1 VNGPVTRR
9 VVGVDVAR
17 AVALVGMMA
26 THILPGIDDSGEVS
40 LSHQLAAGRA
50 SALFAVL
57 AGVSLVLVAGRRTPL
72 RGREWQGML
81 AGTAVRASLL
91 ALVGLVIGGVD
102 SGIAVILVYYA
113 VLFVVAVPFLA
124 LRTGPLVATAVGW
137 AVLAPPISAWLRARV
152 PATTYDVPSVVSL
165 EAPAELVRELLL
177 TGYYP
182 VLTWLPF
189 VLVGVAVGRLDL
201 RTPATPGKLATI
213 GAGAVAVAWLVSD
226 ALLARPGV
234 RGELVSTF
242 EGAGWRGDLDTT
254 LEHGLYGVTPTGTP
268 WWLAVRAPHS
278 GTTFDLLMTT
288 GSALLVLAAC
298 LLLGRALPRVCSVLF
313 GAGAMTLTLY
323 SLHVLLRN
331 EGWWDGD
338 DPATFVGQVAL
349 VLVIGGVFRWGGHRG
364 PLEVLLGEVS
374 TGARRAVAGRR

>member
-1 VNGPVTRR
+1 VTKR

-26 THILPGIDDSGEVS
+26 THILPGTEDGEVS

-72 RGREWQGML
+72 RGRDWWGML
-81 AGTAVRASLL
+81 AGTLVRTSLL
-91 ALVGLVIGGVD
+91 ALVGLLIGGVD

-124 LRTGPLVATAVGW
+124 LRTGPLVAAAAAW
-137 AVLAPPISAWLRARV
+137 ALLAPAAGHWLRGRV
-152 PATTYDVPSVVSL
+152 APTTYDVPDLDSL
-165 EAPAELVRELLL
+165 AAPGALVRELLL

-182 VLTWLPF
+182 VLTWLPY
-189 VLVGVAVGRLDL
+189 VLVGVVIGRMDL
-201 RTPATPGKLATI
+201 RSTATAGKLATV
-213 GAGAVAVAWLVSD
+213 GAGALAVAWLVSD
-226 ALLARPGV
+226 ALVARPGV
-234 RGELVSTF
+234 RGELVRTF

-254 LEHGLYGVTPTGTP
+254 LAHGLYGVTPP
-268 WWLAVRAPHS
+268 DSAWWLAVRAPHS
-278 GTTFDLLMTT
+278 GTTFDLLATI
-288 GSALLVLAAC
+288 GSACLVLAVC

-323 SLHVLLRN
+323 SLHVVLRN

-338 DPATFVGQVAL
+338 DLETYVGQVAL
-349 VLVIGGVFRWGGHRG
+349 VLVIGALFRWGGHRG
-364 PLEVLLGEVS
+364 PLELLLGELS
-374 TGARRAVAGRR
+374 SGARNAVSGRR

>member
-1 VNGPVTRR
+1 VTGR

-26 THILPGIDDSGEVS
+26 THILPGIDDGEVS

-72 RGREWQGML
+72 RGRDWWGML
-81 AGTAVRASLL
+81 AGTLVRTSLL
-91 ALVGLVIGGVD
+91 ALVGLLIGGVD

-113 VLFVVAVPFLA
+113 VLFMLAVPFLA
-124 LRTGPLVATAVGW
+124 LRTGPLLAAAAAW
-137 AVLAPPISAWLRARV
+137 ALLAPAASHWLRGRIA
-152 PATTYDVPSVVSL
+152 PTTYDVPDLDSL
-165 EAPAELVRELLL
+165 AAPGALLRELLL

-182 VLTWLPF
+182 VLTWLPY
-189 VLVGVAVGRLDL
+189 VLVGVVIGRVDL
-201 RTPATPGKLATI
+201 RSTATAGKLATV

-226 ALLARPGV
+226 ALVTRPGV
-234 RGELVSTF
+234 RGELIRTF

-254 LEHGLYGVTPTGTP
+254 LAHGLYGVTPP
-268 WWLAVRAPHS
+268 DSAWWLAVRAPHS
-278 GTTFDLLMTT
+278 GTTFDLVATI
-288 GSALLVLAAC
+288 GSACLVLAVC

-323 SLHVLLRN
+323 SLHVVLRN

-338 DPATFVGQVAL
+338 DVETYVGQVLLVLGIGAL
-349 VLVIGGVFRWGGHRG
+349 VRWGGHRG
-364 PLEVLLGEVS
+364 PLELLLGELS
-374 TGARRAVAGRR
+374 SGARNAVSGRR

>member
-1 VNGPVTRR
+1 
-9 VVGVDVAR
+9 
-17 AVALVGMMA
+17 
-26 THILPGIDDSGEVS
+26 
-40 LSHQLAAGRA
+40 
-50 SALFAVL
+50 
-57 AGVSLVLVAGRRTPL
+57 
-72 RGREWQGML
+72 
-81 AGTAVRASLL
+81 
-91 ALVGLVIGGVD
+91 
-102 SGIAVILVYYA
+102 
-113 VLFVVAVPFLA
+113 
-124 LRTGPLVATAVGW
+124 
-137 AVLAPPISAWLRARV
+137 
-152 PATTYDVPSVVSL
+152 
-165 EAPAELVRELLL
+165 
-177 TGYYP
+177 
-182 VLTWLPF
+182 
-189 VLVGVAVGRLDL
+189 VGRLDL
-201 RTPATPGKLATI
+201 RALATPGKLATV

-254 LEHGLYGVTPTGTP
+254 LGHGLYGVTPTGTP

-298 LLLGRALPRVCSVLF
+298 LLLGRVLPRVCSVLF

-338 DPATFVGQVAL
+338 DLATFVGQVAL
-349 VLVIGGVFRWGGHRG
+349 VLVVGAVFRWGGHRG
-364 PLEVLLGEVS
+364 PLEVLLGEMS

>member
-1 VNGPVTRR
+1 MTGR

-26 THILPGIDDSGEVS
+26 THILPGLDGGEVS

-72 RGREWQGML
+72 RGRDWWSML
-81 AGTAVRASLL
+81 AGTLVRTALL
-91 ALVGLVIGGVD
+91 ALVGLLIGGVD

-113 VLFVVAVPFLA
+113 VLFVAAVPFLA
-124 LRTGPLVATAVGW
+124 LRTGAPLAVAVAW
-137 AVLAPPISAWLRARV
+137 ALLAPAASHWLRLRV
-152 PATTYDVPSVVSL
+152 PPTSYDVPDLDSL
-165 EAPAELVRELLL
+165 EAPGALLRELVL

-182 VLTWLPF
+182 VLTWLPY
-189 VLVGVAVGRLDL
+189 VLVGVVIGRMDL
-201 RTPATPGKLATI
+201 RSTATAGKLATV
-213 GAGAVAVAWLVSD
+213 GAGALAVAWLVSD
-226 ALLARPGV
+226 ALVARPGV
-234 RGELVSTF
+234 RGELIRTF

-254 LEHGLYGVTPTGTP
+254 LAHGLYGVTPTDSA

-278 GTTFDLLMTT
+278 GTTFDLLATI
-288 GSALLVLAAC
+288 GSSCLVLAAC
-298 LLLGRALPRVCSVLF
+298 LLLGRALPRVCSVVF

-323 SLHVLLRN
+323 SLHIVLRN

-338 DPATFVGQVAL
+338 DLGTYLGQVAL
-349 VLVIGGVFRWGGHRG
+349 VLAIGALFRWGGHRG
-364 PLEVLLGEVS
+364 PLELLLGELS
-374 TGARRAVAGRR
+374 SGARNAVSGRR